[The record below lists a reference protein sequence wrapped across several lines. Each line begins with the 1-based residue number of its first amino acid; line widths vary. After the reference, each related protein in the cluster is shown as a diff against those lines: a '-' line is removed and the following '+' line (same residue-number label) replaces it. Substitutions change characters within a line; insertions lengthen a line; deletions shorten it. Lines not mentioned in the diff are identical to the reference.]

1 MKPEVLNECS
11 SYKFPFLKD
20 LFYFNGVLGVLGV
33 FLKISKGK
41 ISPKINPRV
50 FPLNENSI

>member
-1 MKPEVLNECS
+1 MKPEILNDYS

-20 LFYFNGVLGVLGV
+20 LFYFNGVLGV

-50 FPLNENSI
+50 FSLNENST

>member
-1 MKPEVLNECS
+1 MKLENLNDFS
-11 SYKFPFLKD
+11 SYKFPFRKD
-20 LFYFNGVLGVLGV
+20 LLYFNGVLGV

>member
-1 MKPEVLNECS
+1 MKLEILNEYP
-11 SYKFPFLKD
+11 SYKFPFWKD
-20 LFYFNGVLGVLGV
+20 LFYFNGVLGA

>member
-11 SYKFPFLKD
+11 LYKFPFLKD
-20 LFYFNGVLGVLGV
+20 LFYFNGVL
-33 FLKISKGK
+33 LKMSKGK

-50 FPLNENSI
+50 FLLNENSI